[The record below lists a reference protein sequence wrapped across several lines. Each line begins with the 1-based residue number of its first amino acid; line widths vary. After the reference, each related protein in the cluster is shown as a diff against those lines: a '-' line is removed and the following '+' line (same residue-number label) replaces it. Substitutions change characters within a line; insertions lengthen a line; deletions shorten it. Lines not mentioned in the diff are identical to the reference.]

1 MPTPFSRRVGTRL
14 PCILPSRIKADQAS
28 FAERGR
34 KHVEM
39 GYVAQ
44 YEAAAAA
51 E

>member
-1 MPTPFSRRVGTRL
+1 MDPRRRSTHG
-14 PCILPSRIKADQAS
+14 IEADRAS

-44 YEAAAAA
+44 YEAAVAKNIR
-51 E
+51 

>member
-1 MPTPFSRRVGTRL
+1 MNRRVDGHGVE
-14 PCILPSRIKADQAS
+14 ADRAS

-44 YEAAAAA
+44 YEAAVGKNIR
-51 E
+51 